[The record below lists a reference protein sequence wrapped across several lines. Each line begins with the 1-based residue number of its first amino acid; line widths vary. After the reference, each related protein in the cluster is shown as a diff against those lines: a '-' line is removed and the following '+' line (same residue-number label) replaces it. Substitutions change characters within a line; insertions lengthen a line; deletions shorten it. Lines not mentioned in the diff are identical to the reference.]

1 MSEKEKM
8 LQGKIY
14 DSMEE
19 PLYRRRLLM
28 SEACIKYNNLPED
41 HPDRAKLLKEI
52 FPHSDESLFVRGPVF
67 VDYGENTY
75 FGKNIYFN
83 FNLVILDVCP
93 VHIGNNVVIGAGSV
107 VVKDGPDN
115 WLLQGILQRLLNNND
130 LSMFVDTIVYNFEDS
145 LSRIDKMMG
154 VVMTEQKPSVE
165 IPYLDDL
172 PEDRGGC
179 YSTVMAIRL
188 KAEKSPTA
196 ERMKETRAFL
206 SEAYAILASHDH
218 CVDIITLGNYMT
230 AVFST
235 PLKVNET
242 GTRPGG
248 SLKKD
253 CAQSCHHD

>member
-19 PLYRRRLLM
+19 PLYHRRLLM

-93 VHIGNNVVIGAGSV
+93 VHIGNNCFFGPNISILTALHSLVASERELYFDEEKGYVTDREYGAPITIGNDCWFGGNVTILPGVTIHDNVVVGAGSV
-107 VVKDGPDN
+107 VTH
-115 WLLQGILQRLLNNND
+115 D
-130 LSMFVDTIVYNFEDS
+130 LESGSVYAGNPAKKIKEIKKEDS
-145 LSRIDKMMG
+145 I
-154 VVMTEQKPSVE
+154 
-165 IPYLDDL
+165 
-172 PEDRGGC
+172 
-179 YSTVMAIRL
+179 
-188 KAEKSPTA
+188 
-196 ERMKETRAFL
+196 F
-206 SEAYAILASHDH
+206 
-218 CVDIITLGNYMT
+218 
-230 AVFST
+230 
-235 PLKVNET
+235 
-242 GTRPGG
+242 
-248 SLKKD
+248 LKKELW
-253 CAQSCHHD
+253 